1 MNAAQVLAIGI
12 KAVAIV
18 TIVKITHE
26 TIVRLAK
33 S

>member
-1 MNAAQVLAIGI
+1 MTMPQVLAIGI

-26 TIVRLAK
+26 TIIRLTK